1 MKVVLCVASAMAA
14 VFISAGSAGASTFS
28 FGVTSTD
35 TAGDPISALAVITLS
50 AGGLSLDLE
59 NLQLNPKDA
68 GQVISAIN
76 ITLNGATISASF
88 NGAQPETLVSI
99 AGNKTFATSS
109 GTLAGWSSSHAGSVV
124 SLTTSNTD
132 TIIGGPGGLTY
143 SNANGSIAGNGPH
156 NPFIFEDGLF
166 NLLVGGV
173 TANSIVSG
181 VTINFGTATDLVTA
195 QLQPTPVPAA
205 LPLFAGGL
213 GLMGFL
219 ARRKKRK
226 ALGLLAAPVM
236 VPNL

>member
-1 MKVVLCVASAMAA
+1 MKKISYAVAIAAFLVSAC
-14 VFISAGSAGASTFS
+14 SAGASTFD

-35 TAGDPISALAVITLS
+35 TASDPIKALAVITLS
-50 AGGLSLDLE
+50 AGGLSLQLE
-59 NLQLNPKDA
+59 NLQLNPTDA

-76 ITLNGATISASF
+76 ITLNGATTSASF
-88 NGAQPETLVSI
+88 NGAQPETFVNI
-99 AGNKTFATSS
+99 AGNKTFATSA
-109 GTLAGWSSSHAGSVV
+109 GTLAGWSLSHAGSVV

-132 TIIGGPGGLTY
+132 TIIGGPGGSTY
-143 SNANGSIAGNGPH
+143 SNANGSLAGNGPH

-173 TANSIVSG
+173 TADSIVSG

-195 QLQPTPVPAA
+195 QLQPTPIPAA

-219 ARRKKRK
+219 ARRRKRN
-226 ALGLLAAPVM
+226 AAA
-236 VPNL
+236 